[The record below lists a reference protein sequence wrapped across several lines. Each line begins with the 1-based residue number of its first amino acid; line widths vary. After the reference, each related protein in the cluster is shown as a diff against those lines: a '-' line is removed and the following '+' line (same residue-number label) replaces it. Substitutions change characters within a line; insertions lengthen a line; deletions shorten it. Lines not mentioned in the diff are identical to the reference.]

1 LRHHCV
7 YWPAMLLSARLP
19 LPAGWAVGG
28 HLLSGGQKMSKTTG
42 NVVNPLDLADDVGVD
57 AFRYYLLAET
67 PYGSDGD
74 FSYEGLIRRY
84 NSDLANNLGNLVSR
98 VTTVVAKKCGG
109 IGPAPGDAGP
119 LAEAAFTACS
129 RATDAWAAF
138 APSDALAA
146 TWSLIAAANTHLE
159 RHQPWKQPSSA
170 ADRVLGD
177 VIEALRIIAILA
189 SPALP
194 ETAQAIWER
203 IGLSGRV
210 DAQRLP
216 SAGAWSGCAAERK
229 VVAGEPLFPR
239 RCLASRIRNILDLGR
254 A

>member
-1 LRHHCV
+1 
-7 YWPAMLLSARLP
+7 
-19 LPAGWAVGG
+19 
-28 HLLSGGQKMSKTTG
+28 MSKTIG

-210 DAQRLP
+210 EAQRLP
-216 SAGAWSGCAAERK
+216 SAGAWSGCAAEGK

-239 RCLASRIRNILDLGR
+239 RCLASRISNILDLGR